1 MINVSNGFNSVANGT
16 VRQLV
21 GGVHISWQKNRDD
34 TIDWFVLDQSQLD
47 GGDILA
53 QDITDPIQFWDS
65 YDYEKETNRLI
76 KQEWSRSV
84 EFPYNVQT
92 ALASFSLNNYDGRY
106 TYNGSSDI
114 AQYVLPKRPVRLYAG
129 FKVNGAAEVIPQFV
143 GMTDDCPSYSGNG
156 NVIANFSAS
165 DFLSQIADFKLTQTI
180 MSQNVR
186 TDQAIEIILQQ
197 FGLEP
202 TMYNLEPGVNKIPFF
217 YLEKGRDAGN
227 ALKLLIQ
234 AENGRLWLDEKGIVR
249 FRPRTGY
256 IGQTPV
262 MQFNDSNI
270 ISAKASGTSGIVNTV
285 QIESEIR
292 RVMDYQQVY
301 TMTNDYGWQTADDD
315 YRVKANGTLE
325 LWANFDDPLWTGN
338 ASPVLNGSDDDSN
351 FTAVDLTGNPVNSNV
366 SITGYLFADSAK
378 LVITNTNNYPVS
390 ISFISIWGEPAKVA
404 DVINYQAY
412 DEDSV
417 EKFGSKAIEI
427 TNNPFFGSY
436 ANADSYADYI
446 LDRRKDYNATLELK
460 VKGNPA
466 LQLGDIVEVI
476 NENAVQ
482 VDYNYTVV
490 AIKNVLD
497 SSGLSTN
504 ITVEYFGALLSPFIL
519 NVSVLDGTD
528 VLG

>member
-1 MINVSNGFNSVANGT
+1 MINVSNGFNSVANGS
-16 VRQLV
+16 VRPLV
-21 GGVHISWQKNRDD
+21 GGVHISWDKNRDD
-34 TIDWFVLDQSQLD
+34 TINWFVLDQSELD

-53 QDITDPIQFWDS
+53 QDISDPIQFWDS
-65 YDYEKETNRLI
+65 YDYVRETDRLI

-114 AQYVLPKRPVRLYAG
+114 AQNVLPKRPVRLYAG
-129 FKVNGAAEVIPQFV
+129 FKVNGASEVIPQFV
-143 GMTDDCPSYSGNG
+143 GMTENCPTYSGTAN
-156 NVIANFSAS
+156 NIATFTAS
-165 DFLSQIADFKLTQTI
+165 DFMSQIADFKLTQTI

-202 TMYNLEPGVNKIPFF
+202 TMYSLEPGVNVIPFY
-217 YLEKGRDAGN
+217 YLEKGKDAGN
-227 ALKLLIQ
+227 ALKKLIQ

-249 FRPRTGY
+249 FMPRTAY

-285 QIESEIR
+285 HIESEIR
-292 RVMDYQQVY
+292 RVMDNQQVY
-301 TMTNDYGWQTADDD
+301 TMTNELGWQNADDD
-315 YRVKANGTLE
+315 YRVRANGVLE
-325 LWANFDDPLWTGN
+325 VWASFDDPLWTGN
-338 ASPVLNGSDDDSN
+338 VSPTLNGSDDDSMFN
-351 FTAVDLTGNPVNSNV
+351 AVDLTGNSVNSGV
-366 SITGYLFADSAK
+366 SITGTLFADSAK
-378 LVITNTNNYPVS
+378 LEISNINNFPVS
-390 ISFISIWGEPAKVA
+390 ISFISLWGEPAKVA
-404 DVINYQAY
+404 DVIEYQAY
-412 DEDSV
+412 DDESV
-417 EKFGSKAIEI
+417 EKFGSQSIEI
-427 TNNPFFGSY
+427 TDNPFFGSY
-436 ANADSYADYI
+436 NNADSYGEYI
-446 LDRRKDYNATLELK
+446 ISKRKDYNSSLELK

-482 VDYNYTVV
+482 SDYNYTVV
-490 AIKNVLD
+490 GIKHSLD
-497 SSGLSTN
+497 NKGLKTSL
-504 ITVEYFGALLSPFIL
+504 TVEYFGALMSPFIL